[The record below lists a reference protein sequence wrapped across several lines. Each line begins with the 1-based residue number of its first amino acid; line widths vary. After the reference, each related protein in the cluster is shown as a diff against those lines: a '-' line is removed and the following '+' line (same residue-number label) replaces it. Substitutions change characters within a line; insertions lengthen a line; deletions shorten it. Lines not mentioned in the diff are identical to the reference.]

1 MNGRQVRIQER
12 KDHIAGLENAGR
24 TFCTWWQMKI
34 QVTCDF
40 IVYKKLSYRRGT
52 TRRSTAAQCTA
63 LLKKIIFQRLAVGN
77 DVDDMTSELLLFD
90 RPIGLY

>member
-1 MNGRQVRIQER
+1 LTENTGPKNRGPRVMNGRQVRIQER

-63 LLKKIIFQRLAVGN
+63 LLKKSYFKGLQYG
-77 DVDDMTSELLLFD
+77 MTLMT
-90 RPIGLY
+90 